1 VDWIKV
7 QPVSVSARVM
17 AAPGADSVEVEHGIL
32 RRLNTLLSP
41 LADRPL
47 GQQVRAAEIYEQI
60 LAEPGVRYADSL
72 ALIIQDT
79 PKADVADLLR
89 DPHQEHC
96 WFAVTSDALHR
107 SLDDGDSWSIEFRRD
122 GLHPRF
128 VRRHPNIP
136 GLMLLAAAK
145 DQGTAIFVS
154 YDLAETWGDAIAE
167 FSAQVFDAA
176 WVDRSGK
183 PALLLATAEGLRQFI
198 PGSDGAPSPVIV
210 DSTIDA
216 GGFYSVVSN
225 VSPSGVIAVAAAA
238 RGGGAGRGGIY
249 LSLGGVSQTFHLIGL
264 KDKDIRHLAVQTTG
278 SRDFLWAAAEAEAEE
293 QGAGAFRIEL
303 RASGGDDPGGFV
315 AFNVG
320 WQGGSCE
327 AITFADA
334 EVFGASNRAGVLSL
348 NVNDAK
354 PSWTAVKI
362 DAGLPIRDT
371 KRLLETVEAL
381 AAVDRPGQTPIV
393 MSGGPRGV
401 HRSIDGGVT
410 YQNISGETFT
420 DRVPIPRGWLYAA
433 GQHKIDV
440 VSDSEGRG

>member
-1 VDWIKV
+1 
-7 QPVSVSARVM
+7 
-17 AAPGADSVEVEHGIL
+17 
-32 RRLNTLLSP
+32 
-41 LADRPL
+41 
-47 GQQVRAAEIYEQI
+47 
-60 LAEPGVRYADSL
+60 
-72 ALIIQDT
+72 
-79 PKADVADLLR
+79 
-89 DPHQEHC
+89 
-96 WFAVTSDALHR
+96 
-107 SLDDGDSWSIEFRRD
+107 
-122 GLHPRF
+122 
-128 VRRHPNIP
+128 
-136 GLMLLAAAK
+136 
-145 DQGTAIFVS
+145 
-154 YDLAETWGDAIAE
+154 
-167 FSAQVFDAA
+167 
-176 WVDRSGK
+176 
-183 PALLLATAEGLRQFI
+183 
-198 PGSDGAPSPVIV
+198 
-210 DSTIDA
+210 
-216 GGFYSVVSN
+216 
-225 VSPSGVIAVAAAA
+225 VIAVAAAA